1 MYTIYCTYRKSFM
14 FYACTM
20 RQTCNRDYSKHC
32 TWSRHQLKTA
42 VPVEVSEKLSN
53 FRIRQFKE
61 KCLFNIAANLTFN
74 MMASFIIRLIAR
86 TARIA
91 CSDRHTYLQTDRHTH
106 THTHTHTPTH
116 PPTHTHTH
124 THTHTRT
131 HTHTHTRTHT
141 HTHTHTHT
149 CTHTRQ
155 LL

>member
-1 MYTIYCTYRKSFM
+1 ML
-14 FYACTM
+14 YACTM

-42 VPVEVSEKLSN
+42 VSAEVSEKLSN

-61 KCLFNIAANLTFN
+61 KCLFSIAANLTFN
-74 MMASFIIRLIAR
+74 TMASFIIRLIAR

-91 CSDRHTYLQTDRHTH
+91 CSDGHTYLQTD
-106 THTHTHTPTH
+106 
-116 PPTHTHTH
+116 THTH

-131 HTHTHTRTHT
+131 HTPTHPHTHPHTHTHTHTHVHTRTHT
-141 HTHTHTHT
+141 HTHTHTR
-149 CTHTRQ
+149 THTRQ